1 MKIGLLGLGTV
12 GSGVFEILNDRKG
25 QLEKVYGET
34 IEISRAL
41 VKNREKKRDIY
52 SKSDFLTND
61 PYEILDDAS
70 IDLVVE
76 AIGGIEEAHTY
87 IQYAL
92 NKGKHVVTANKAVVA
107 KHMDDL
113 LTLAEKNHRAFLF
126 EASVGGGIPL
136 IKPLKQCTLINKFTE
151 IKGILNGTSNF
162 ILTKMME
169 EDVDFQEALK
179 IAQELGYAEADPK
192 DDIGGNDV
200 ARKLAILTTI
210 AFQNNTK
217 LEDVQYR
224 GISNISKRDIK
235 TFKQM
240 GYSIKLIGK
249 AIVEEKKICALVEPV
264 LMKNTSQ
271 FEKVKNAYN
280 MVLLK
285 GNNVGELRLYGEGA
299 GKKATANAVVC
310 DIIDVIT
317 DGCTKNTI
325 LREEKFKAADTKFFE
340 GKYYIRITEI
350 NRAIKQEMDDLLKN
364 KQVSYSIAEKEDFT
378 IVTREIQGDVI
389 EDIIKR
395 LHAYGLSFF
404 YARIEEE

>member
-12 GSGVFEILNDRKG
+12 GSGVFEILHERRG
-25 QLEKVYGET
+25 HLEKIYGET
-34 IEISRAL
+34 IEISKVL
-41 VKNREKKRDIY
+41 VKNREKKRGICREGDL
-52 SKSDFLTND
+52 LTTN
-61 PYEILDDAS
+61 PYEILDDES

-76 AIGGIEEAHTY
+76 AIGGIEEAYDY

-107 KHMDDL
+107 KHIDAL
-113 LTLAEKNHRAFLF
+113 LTLAENNHRAFLF

-136 IKPLKQCTLINKFTE
+136 IKPLKQCSLINEFTE

-169 EDVDFQEALK
+169 EDLDFQEALK

-192 DDIGGNDV
+192 DDIEGNDV

-210 AFQNNTK
+210 AFQNNIR
-217 LEDVQYR
+217 LEDVKYR
-224 GISNISKRDIK
+224 GISNISRRDIK
-235 TFKQM
+235 TFKKM

-249 AIVEEKKICALVEPV
+249 AIVQEKNISVLVEPV
-264 LMKNTSQ
+264 LIKNTSQ
-271 FEKVKNAYN
+271 FDKVKNAYN

-325 LREEKFKAADTKFFE
+325 LREEKFKAAETKFFE
-340 GKYYIRITEI
+340 GKYYIRVTEM
-350 NRAIKQEMDDLLKN
+350 NGDIKQEIDDLLKN
-364 KQVSYSIAEKEDFT
+364 KQVSYRIAEKEDFT
-378 IVTREIQGDVI
+378 IVTREIQGDVM
-389 EDIIKR
+389 EDIVKK
-395 LHAYGLSFF
+395 LAAYGLSFF

>member
-12 GSGVFEILNDRKG
+12 GSGVFEILNEKG
-25 QLEKVYGET
+25 EDLEKIYGEK
-34 IEISRAL
+34 IEISKAL
-41 VKNREKKRDIY
+41 VKNCEKKRGICRERE
-52 SKSDFLTND
+52 FLTNN
-61 PYEILDDAS
+61 PYEILDDES
-70 IDLVVE
+70 IDLIVE
-76 AIGGIEEAHTY
+76 AIGGIEEAHSY

-92 NKGKHVVTANKAVVA
+92 SKGKHVVTANKAVVA
-107 KHMDDL
+107 NHMDDL
-113 LTLAEKNHRAFLF
+113 LTLAEKNNKAFLF

-136 IKPLKQCTLINKFTE
+136 IKPLKQCTLINEFSE

-169 EDVDFQEALK
+169 EDLGFQEALK
-179 IAQELGYAEADPK
+179 LAQELGYAEADPK
-192 DDIGGNDV
+192 DDIEGDDV

-210 AFQNNTK
+210 AFQNNTR

-224 GISNISKRDIK
+224 GIKNISKRDIK
-235 TFKQM
+235 IFKKM

-249 AIVEEKKICALVEPV
+249 AIVEDEKISTLVEPV
-264 LMKNTSQ
+264 LIRNTSQ

-280 MVLLK
+280 MVLVK

-317 DGCTKNTI
+317 DGCKKNTI
-325 LREEKFKAADTKFFE
+325 LREEKFKASGARFLE
-340 GKYYIRITEI
+340 GKYYIRLTGMNCEL
-350 NRAIKQEMDDLLKN
+350 KQEIDDLLKN
-364 KQVSYSIAEKEDFT
+364 KQANYTIVEKEDFAMIT
-378 IVTREIQGDVI
+378 KDLDANMIG
-389 EDIIKR
+389 DIIKK
-395 LHAYGLSFF
+395 LESYDLSLF